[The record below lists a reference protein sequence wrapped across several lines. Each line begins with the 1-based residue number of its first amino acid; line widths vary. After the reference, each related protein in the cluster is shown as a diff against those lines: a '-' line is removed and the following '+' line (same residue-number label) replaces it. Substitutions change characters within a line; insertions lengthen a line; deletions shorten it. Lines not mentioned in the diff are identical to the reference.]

1 MAVPPTQPTIR
12 PGSGTRGAPLRFIL
26 AGGLNTAVTLV
37 LYVTLLAF
45 LPHPVAYTLTFVVG
59 VVLSY
64 LLNRSFVFRSVGGVT
79 TMLLFPMV
87 YVVQYLVGLLVVLVW
102 VDLLG
107 LPAALASI
115 AAVIVTLPIT
125 YGLLRWVF
133 VTRHDPSGHPASGP
147 DLVAGRPGDAAASGH
162 GDGAHDDV

>member
-1 MAVPPTQPTIR
+1 MAVPTTRPTVR
-12 PGSGTRGAPLRFIL
+12 SGSGTRGAPLRFIL
-26 AGGLNTAVTLV
+26 AGGLNTAVTFV

-45 LPHPVAYTLTFVVG
+45 LPHPVAYSVTFMVG

-64 LLNRSFVFRSVGGVT
+64 LLNRSFVFKSVGGVT

-102 VDLLG
+102 VDILG
-107 LPAALASI
+107 LPAELASI

-133 VTRHDPSGHPASGP
+133 VTRHEPSERTASGT
-147 DLVAGRPGDAAASGH
+147 DLASGRSGDPAASGH
-162 GDGAHDDV
+162 GDKTHD

>member
-1 MAVPPTQPTIR
+1 V
-12 PGSGTRGAPLRFIL
+12 RFIV

-37 LYVTLLAF
+37 LYLALLAL
-45 LPHPVAYTLTFVVG
+45 LPHPVAYTLTFVAG

-64 LLNRSFVFRSVGGVT
+64 LLNRSFVFRSDGGVT

-87 YVVQYLVGLLVVLVW
+87 YVVQYVVGLLVVLVW
-102 VDLLG
+102 VDLMG

-133 VTRHDPSGHPASGP
+133 ITRHDPSGHTASGT
-147 DLVAGRPGDAAASGH
+147 DIAAAHPGDAAASGH
-162 GDGAHDDV
+162 GDETHD

>member
-1 MAVPPTQPTIR
+1 MAGPTTRPTTP
-12 PGSGTRGAPLRFIL
+12 PGSGTRGAPVRFIL
-26 AGGLNTAVTLV
+26 AGAFNTAVTLV
-37 LYVTLLAF
+37 LYVALLAF
-45 LPHPVAYTLTFVVG
+45 LPHPVAYTVTFAAG

-64 LLNRSFVFRSVGGVT
+64 LLNRSYVFRSAGGVA

-102 VDLLG
+102 VDLLI

-125 YGLLRWVF
+125 YALLRWVF
-133 VTRHDPSGHPASGP
+133 VARRH
-147 DLVAGRPGDAAASGH
+147 
-162 GDGAHDDV
+162 AHEDS